1 MPRRSAKAVQPSG
14 PLVFNGKPLRP
25 NDHVFVSPPWQDR
38 DGEPYLIARVLEVLQ
53 PTNPQGLKPSASLT
67 APDPPPPPPPPT
79 LAKEIPDSL
88 PASLASLSLPMT
100 LSTEDDH
107 SSETSSIGRAPSPDP
122 STSSTQVSKSTV
134 TATTTTS
141 TPRTANEQTDLRV
154 RVAYYF
160 RTRDITNRYVAD
172 HRLIV
177 ATMHSD
183 TVPASYIRG
192 ICRVM
197 HKEHVEDLEAWKRQT
212 DTFYWC
218 QLYDRY
224 LHRYFDALPTVR
236 VKNAP
241 QEVLDHLL
249 SNFEFVL
256 CEVNTGNQ
264 LCDAQ
269 RGCHACSKWAASPE
283 SVTCLRCQKVF
294 HLTCLDPPLPA
305 KPKAGY
311 AWSCAPCTKAHEEE
325 LEDSLNGKGKAA
337 GKAGIAPPMRKAA
350 EGARSITMAQY
361 GSSKESSLVNIG
373 ENGSVSSASTP
384 TTMGKGKGKG
394 KQARLLGNPDP
405 HDWKTT
411 HGWPFRYFG
420 MHVNAYGVLDPHDSL
435 YPRASTR
442 LGNKFQCTV
451 PEWDPTT
458 NSEIAP
464 PGPRNYYQP
473 KKSRASTPSVAPN
486 GSRDKDLETDWI
498 EEKDKS
504 GAGGEKEKEKE
515 KGKEKEKE
523 PKPKKSDIVPRG
535 EDEALTIIYR
545 PEGKID
551 DEVFEILFNDVK
563 KLRSYSSA
571 GVDVLNRAV
580 KLLAENNG
588 DIPAT
593 IAALRKVPLAT
604 LGHAIWNEAERKQLS
619 DGAAQ
624 YHNDIAEIAKH
635 IKTKKMSDVVKKYYI
650 SIGHNLQE
658 DELQQPEERTAV
670 ASRARRPTHKKA
682 TRAKLKADEDDQ
694 EDDDHGSVCGQPTS
708 NTQRRN
714 RFCAICEETE
724 SDKWYFCPENICEL
738 EIKPV
743 PLVMCEP
750 CGFRWRH
757 YGAQYPP
764 LAEELRPIVEKP
776 EKAEKVE
783 KAPKATKEKAEK
795 VSKQQQR
802 PSVEPVVEKERIS
815 ERAERSQ
822 RQKKAPIMFGDEE
835 DHSVAIKA
843 GLKDPKEKEKTPA
856 PKIIRP
862 PIVPKKP
869 CVLCKRYEPKTAL
882 YHCIKCTFSGH
893 ASCYGIPE
901 GTPLKKWFCELCER
915 EKTHT
920 RLQLHPQC
928 VLCPPPPPDDETI
941 YPLNALDA
949 LKPTE
954 SNNFVHLLCSIWHP
968 ELRFSE
974 PSLFKTVEAFA
985 NLSMQRAREKCC
997 ICHQRGVGVTIQC
1010 QECNKKFHVACAYAK
1025 NFKFAFEVQVPVV
1038 SNKKKLKDIITVKFK
1053 DAEGVLTPGVWCN
1066 DHPWNIPERK
1076 TWDLGSR
1083 CQAGK
1088 ITALQLYARDYKGP
1102 KPPDQP
1108 LRLRQAKRLDAVIE
1122 PVLVPRPPTPPPVV
1136 DRYRPSLLTAVLEDS
1151 IAQAQAP
1158 MLEGADY
1165 SPSVAG
1171 SPIDPAFFPSRN
1183 SKRRSTSIYAS
1194 PARWSP
1200 PPVGASSSGGGIVLP
1215 LIGGQQAIELPALP
1229 GASIEEMK
1237 LEEEGERGEQGEG
1250 EQEDDD
1256 DDYAPRHLINSDAD
1270 LIVSGKRVRR
1280 PKAPPTLIVNTPKQ
1294 LKKRRTGSFVPS
1306 DNLLSD
1312 SPLIVATASTQ
1323 ALPPLPGLPATSSS
1337 NTLPAL
1343 PLLVPEAL
1351 PVLPTPPP
1359 LPTSTMPGPSHDETV
1374 QDPVD
1379 NNEVAVD
1386 ANEPVVENG
1395 EPEPSTSGGAQGE
1408 QPPAQPDFST
1418 VSATDEPMDA
1428 LSAVAAAIAA
1438 ADRSAKGANGSLPQD
1453 QDQDMAIDPA
1463 LDESSHQAQEPEQV
1477 EENADDSDHE
1487 VEAALLLPPLPQ
1499 LNNSSASKAKSPV
1512 RATSQLPAAEPEQ
1525 PEGEETQEETT
1536 DESAASKRRS
1546 SRRSGPPKWYD
1557 AATGPPSSVPHGYHS
1572 AAVPN
1577 GVSSSTSPSQP
1588 VASGSGSASR
1598 PRATRASTSSNSTS
1612 KANESNLL
1620 EPLPSTPTAPAPAP
1634 APYGGLPLL
1643 PSFARHLE
1651 AQRTGGGGGGASAYP
1666 STPVS
1671 NGAIGGGA
1679 HGAGLF
1685 DYMQPHEATTTP
1697 RSATTN
1703 QSFLPALT
1711 THDSNSSFGQQDMSL
1726 DSPQQGDLSA
1736 GEPDFL
1742 QPSKRKR
1749 RRYPRGWQNPSDAMI
1764 CANCQTDKS
1773 PLWRRNAQ
1781 GAYECNACCLY
1792 FKSHG
1797 HHRPPR
1803 VVDRGIGEAR
1813 MTKRRIEAN
1822 GGIAPQKSQKRSRPS
1837 GSSSNGSLPSLHH
1850 GPHGGQHAFQQP
1862 IFSYDQSYG
1871 GGIPGISTSMPFPDL
1886 PALPLPPL
1894 PGAAAFNSTLSGGL
1908 APSTYQSPY
1917 SYTSDSAYSNPHP
1930 LAYSHVPLASTSNSS
1945 YNPFN
1950 LPSPTRLDQDD
1961 IQVGGSS
1968 NGGQPQGSGGGATS
1982 GVVSSENDDH
1992 RRMLELLATQAL
2004 NFGPSTMDDDLSGG
2018 SNTSPSQHGGG
2029 GGGANGQESSGTR
2042 DATTSSSAPDIETSL
2057 PMTTMAGTSQGG
2069 GDLTQLY
2076 QPSPPPSASVMPLHP
2091 LPFS

>member
-1 MPRRSAKAVQPSG
+1 MPRRPNRPAHAAG
-14 PLVFNGKPLRP
+14 PLVFNGKPLET

-53 PTNPQGLKPSASLT
+53 PANQ
-67 APDPPPPPPPPT
+67 PPPPPQMP
-79 LAKEIPDSL
+79 L
-88 PASLASLSLPMT
+88 SLASLTLPMT
-100 LSTEDDH
+100 LVTEDDAL
-107 SSETSSIGRAPSPDP
+107 EPDTDRASSPDLSNP
-122 STSSTQVSKSTV
+122 STS
-134 TATTTTS
+134 A
-141 TPRTANEQTDLRV
+141 PANRTANESTDLRV

-177 ATMHSD
+177 ATMHAD

-192 ICRVM
+192 ICRVL

-212 DTFYWC
+212 DTFYWS

-249 SNFEFVL
+249 NGFEFVL
-256 CEVNTGNQ
+256 CEVGTGNQ

-269 RGCHACSKWAASPE
+269 RGCHTCSKWAASPE

-311 AWSCAPCTKAHEEE
+311 AWSCAPCTKAHEDE
-325 LEDSLNGKGKAA
+325 LEDALAGKGNAA
-337 GKAGIAPPMRKAA
+337 GKAGVAPPMRKAA

-361 GSSKESSLVNIG
+361 NAAKDTSAATSEAGVPSLPSTTSSK
-373 ENGSVSSASTP
+373 
-384 TTMGKGKGKG
+384 KGKG
-394 KQARLLGNPDP
+394 KQARMLGNPDP
-405 HDWKTT
+405 HAWNTT
-411 HGWPFRYFG
+411 NGWPFRYFG

-458 NSEIAP
+458 NSEIAV

-473 KKSRASTPSVAPN
+473 KKSRASTPGIAPN
-486 GSRDKDLETDWI
+486 GAKDKDKEEDWTDGK
-498 EEKDKS
+498 EKADKS
-504 GAGGEKEKEKE
+504 KD
-515 KGKEKEKE
+515 KEKE
-523 PKPKKSDIVPRG
+523 PEKAKIKRSALDIVPRG
-535 EDEALTIIYR
+535 EDEAVNIIYR

-580 KLLAENNG
+580 KLLQENDG

-624 YHNDIAEIAKH
+624 HHNDIAEIAKL
-635 IKTKKMSDVVKKYYI
+635 ITTKKMSDVVKKYYI

-682 TRAKLKADEDDQ
+682 TRANARTDYDDQ
-694 EDDDHGSVCGQPTS
+694 DDDDYGSVCGQPTS
-708 NTQRRN
+708 ATQRRN

-724 SDKWYFCPENICEL
+724 SDKWYYCPENICEL
-738 EIKPV
+738 ELKPS

-764 LAEELRPIVEKP
+764 VADETRPIAEKP
-776 EKAEKVE
+776 EKAEKAE
-783 KAPKATKEKAEK
+783 KAYKTDKLDKAEK
-795 VSKQQQR
+795 ADK
-802 PSVEPVVEKERIS
+802 VEKVQKLERTS
-815 ERAERSQ
+815 DKPERK
-822 RQKKAPIMFGDEE
+822 KKAPVMFGDE
-835 DHSVAIKA
+835 DAPSLAIRA
-843 GLKDPKEKEKTPA
+843 IPKDPKEKEPTP
-856 PKIIRP
+856 PPRP
-862 PIVPKKP
+862 PRKPSVPKRP
-869 CVLCKRYEPKTAL
+869 CLLCKRFEPKTAL
-882 YHCIKCTFSGH
+882 YHCERCTFSCH
-893 ASCYGIPE
+893 ASCYGIAE
-901 GTPLKKWFCELCER
+901 GTSLKKWYCELCER
-915 EKTHT
+915 EKTHS

-928 VLCPPPPPDDETI
+928 VLCPPPPPDDEVV

-954 SNNFVHLLCSIWHP
+954 MNNFVHLLCAVWHP

-974 PSLFKTVEAFA
+974 PSSLKTVEAFA
-985 NLSMQRAREKCC
+985 NLSLQRANEKCC
-997 ICHQRGVGVTIQC
+997 ICYQRGVGVTLNC
-1010 QECNKKFHVACAYAK
+1010 QECSKRFHVACAYAK
-1025 NFKFAFEVQVPVV
+1025 GYKFAFEVQVPVV
-1038 SNKKKLKDIITVKFK
+1038 NNKKKLKEIITVKFK
-1053 DAEGVLTPGVWCN
+1053 DQEGVLTPCVWCT
-1066 DHPWNIPERK
+1066 DHPYTNPDRK
-1076 TWDLGSR
+1076 TYDIGSR
-1083 CQAGK
+1083 DQSAK
-1088 ITALQLYARDYKGP
+1088 ITALQLFVRTYKSP
-1102 KPPDQP
+1102 KPADQH
-1108 LRLRQAKRLDAVIE
+1108 LRLRQAKRLDVVLE

-1158 MLEGADY
+1158 MGPHSSY
-1165 SPSVAG
+1165 SESPAASPG
-1171 SPIDPAFFPSRN
+1171 SNQVDPALFPTRN

-1200 PPVGASSSGGGIVLP
+1200 PPGTYAPGTVGALVAAYTGP
-1215 LIGGQQAIELPALP
+1215 QQGQLPALP
-1229 GASIEEMK
+1229 GALPELK
-1237 LEEEGERGEQGEG
+1237 A
-1250 EQEDDD
+1250 EDEDELD
-1256 DDYAPRHLINSDAD
+1256 EDYAPRHLIDSEANPV
-1270 LIVSGKRVRR
+1270 ISGKRVRK

-1294 LKKRRTGSFVPS
+1294 LKKRRTGSFAPS
-1306 DNLLSD
+1306 D
-1312 SPLIVATASTQ
+1312 VADGSLAGASSVTQ
-1323 ALPPLPGLPATSSS
+1323 GLPPLPSTGSPA
-1337 NTLPAL
+1337 LPAL
-1343 PLLVPEAL
+1343 PLASEAL
-1351 PVLPTPPP
+1351 PGLPQVSSEIVEGDSGLTHADEARAEGSTIETPVNDVISATG
-1359 LPTSTMPGPSHDETV
+1359 PTE
-1374 QDPVD
+1374 
-1379 NNEVAVD
+1379 
-1386 ANEPVVENG
+1386 
-1395 EPEPSTSGGAQGE
+1395 
-1408 QPPAQPDFST
+1408 PDFST

-1438 ADRSAKGANGSLPQD
+1438 ADQSAKSGAVN
-1453 QDQDMAIDPA
+1453 
-1463 LDESSHQAQEPEQV
+1463 
-1477 EENADDSDHE
+1477 ENARAAAGPSTDLARTDVSQSQAGGTVTRTVGSGQKPEGGDAGDADDGSSSRE
-1487 VEAALLLPPLPQ
+1487 VEAALLPQLPQ
-1499 LNNSSASKAKSPV
+1499 GAVASPSGPTSKRKSAARTVPKLEESYDAQPYQDDAVDDENSSS
-1512 RATSQLPAAEPEQ
+1512 T
-1525 PEGEETQEETT
+1525 
-1536 DESAASKRRS
+1536 RRS

-1557 AATGPPSSVPHGYHS
+1557 AAAGPNSSHGQGYHPAS
-1572 AAVPN
+1572 YGTPTQTP
-1577 GVSSSTSPSQP
+1577 GYDPRQGSPSTENLQSTP
-1588 VASGSGSASR
+1588 GASGGRTR
-1598 PRATRASTSSNSTS
+1598 PQRAT
-1612 KANESNLL
+1612 
-1620 EPLPSTPTAPAPAP
+1620 PSTYADPSP

-1651 AQRTGGGGGGASAYP
+1651 AQRAGAGGASA
-1666 STPVS
+1666 STS
-1671 NGAIGGGA
+1671 SGAAGAPDGGA
-1679 HGAGLF
+1679 TPGADAQGMV
-1685 DYMQPHEATTTP
+1685 DPA
-1697 RSATTN
+1697 
-1703 QSFLPALT
+1703 QSPETAQHAGPTFNPALAA
-1711 THDSNSSFGQQDMSL
+1711 HDSNGSIGQPEMS
-1726 DSPQQGDLSA
+1726 DHSPA
-1736 GEPDFL
+1736 GSVGPAGAAVPDFL

-1803 VVDRGIGEAR
+1803 VVDRGIGEQR

-1822 GGIAPQKSQKRSRPS
+1822 GGLVPTKSYKRSRPI
-1837 GSSSNGSLPSLHH
+1837 GTPLPLQQLPAAE
-1850 GPHGGQHAFQQP
+1850 GVQQP
-1862 IFSYDQSYG
+1862 TFSYDQSYG
-1871 GGIPGISTSMPFPDL
+1871 GGAAASTSMPFPDL

-1894 PGAAAFNSTLSGGL
+1894 PGGGLHGTLSGAL
-1908 APSTYQSPY
+1908 ATNGYHNPY
-1917 SYTSDSAYSNPHP
+1917 YHASESYSNPHP
-1930 LAYSHVPLASTSNSS
+1930 LAYSHAPLASTSTS
-1945 YNPFN
+1945 YDNPFA
-1950 LPSPTRLDQDD
+1950 LPSPTRLDQTD
-1961 IQVGGSS
+1961 IQVGGSG
-1968 NGGQPQGSGGGATS
+1968 N
-1982 GVVSSENDDH
+1982 SEGDDH

-2004 NFGPSTMDDDLSGG
+2004 NFGPSTIDDGLS
-2018 SNTSPSQHGGG
+2018 G
-2029 GGGANGQESSGTR
+2029 GGGAVAGSSGDASASTSNNTR
-2042 DATTSSSAPDIETSL
+2042 EANASPLPNPALTGLQEAESPDL
-2057 PMTTMAGTSQGG
+2057 W
-2069 GDLTQLY
+2069 
-2076 QPSPPPSASVMPLHP
+2076 QPSPPPSASVMPLQP